1 MYYKDNKEYTAQEID
16 NLYPNIANASN
27 FAKDFGFEVVF
38 KVPTPT
44 VTNLQTYRRDGTEVD
59 SKGNRVEKYI
69 VVDKFSDIEVDG
81 VVITKAEQEAKF
93 LEDEFKA
100 TAPTVITMRQARL
113 ALLGAN
119 LLTTVDDAIAT
130 GTDEA
135 LKIEW
140 EYATECRRDW
150 QSLIVMATALG
161 VTELQLDEM
170 FILGSTL

>member
-1 MYYKDNKEYTAQEID
+1 MYILKHNETELCSSVEPIKYVDNCWVGIDFVISDTTKDYTMTYIEEKEA
-16 NLYPNIANASN
+16 
-27 FAKDFGFEVVF
+27 V
-38 KVPTPT
+38 
-44 VTNLQTYRRDGTEVD
+44 
-59 SKGNRVEKYI
+59 
-69 VVDKFSDIEVDG
+69 
-81 VVITKAEQEAKF
+81 
-93 LEDEFKA
+93 
-100 TAPTVITMRQARL
+100 PTVITMRQARL

>member
-1 MYYKDNKEYTAQEID
+1 MYYKDNKEYIAQEID

-69 VVDKFSDIEVDG
+69 VVDKFSDTEVDG

-100 TAPTVITMRQARL
+100 TVPKTITPRQLRL
-113 ALLGAN
+113 ALLEST
-119 LLTTVDDAIAT
+119 LLDEVEAMVAT
-130 GTDEA
+130 DKA
-135 LKIEW
+135 MQIWW
-140 EYATECRRDW
+140 EYSLEVDRDNAHIVTAGTAIGLTERQIDD
-150 QSLIVMATALG
+150 L
-161 VTELQLDEM
+161 